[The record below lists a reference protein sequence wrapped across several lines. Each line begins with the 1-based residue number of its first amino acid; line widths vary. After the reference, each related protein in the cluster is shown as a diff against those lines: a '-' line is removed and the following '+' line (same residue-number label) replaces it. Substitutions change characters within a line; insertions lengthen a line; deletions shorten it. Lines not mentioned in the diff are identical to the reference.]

1 MPSLFRRFGFLAV
14 VAAGAAL
21 LGAGVQGVREV
32 DTTLQ
37 VAAERGDERPGRL
50 LVRFDP
56 GSAGRQHDL
65 DREAAPGTWCEGDA
79 PSVGLGDRADDRKT

>member
-21 LGAGVQGVREV
+21 FGAGVQGVREV

-37 VAAERGDERPGRL
+37 VAAERTDGRTL
-50 LVRFDP
+50 LVRNDWNREGDP
-56 GSAGRQHDL
+56 GDGGC
-65 DREAAPGTWCEGDA
+65 PDA
-79 PSVGLGDRADDRKT
+79 PPPHRVSS

>member
-1 MPSLFRRFGFLAV
+1 MPLLRRFGFLAV

-21 LGAGVQGVREV
+21 FGAGVQGVREV

-37 VAAERGDERPGRL
+37 VAAEERTPDRPV
-50 LVRFDP
+50 LVRYDP

-65 DREAAPGTWCEGDA
+65 DRETAPGAWCEGDA
-79 PSVGLGDRADDRKT
+79 PAVRLGDGAYDRET

>member
-21 LGAGVQGVREV
+21 FGTGVQGVRAV

-37 VAAERGDERPGRL
+37 VAAERTDGRTL
-50 LVRFDP
+50 LVRND
-56 GSAGRQHDL
+56 GGW
-65 DREAAPGTWCEGDA
+65 DRE
-79 PSVGLGDRADDRKT
+79 GDRADCPDAPPPHRVPS